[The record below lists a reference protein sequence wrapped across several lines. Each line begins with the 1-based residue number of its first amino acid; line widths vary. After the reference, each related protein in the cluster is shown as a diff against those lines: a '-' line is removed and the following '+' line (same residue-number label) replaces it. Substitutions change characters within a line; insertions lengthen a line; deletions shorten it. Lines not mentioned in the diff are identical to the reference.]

1 LDRYRFTNVGH
12 SLGAGVAPLFTIL
25 LVKNPELIGGISP
38 ELIHSYGFA
47 PPRVMSLDLS
57 IKYAAYITSCV
68 YQASACG
75 SSFQLLTLNLGG
87 VIYRLP
93 FLHRLAFKYAD
104 VVIKFHAIFL
114 SSEFEKDMLL
124 CSFGFGRRRMTFFQG
139 FQQSL

>member
-57 IKYAAYITSCV
+57 IKYAPYITSCV

-87 VIYRLP
+87 FIYHPP
-93 FLHRLAFKYAD
+93 FLHWLAFKYAH
-104 VVIKFHAIFL
+104 VVIQFHAIFL
-114 SSEFEKDMLL
+114 SSEFEKTCFCVLL
-124 CSFGFGRRRMTFFQG
+124 DLDTAG
-139 FQQSL
+139 